1 MREIKF
7 RAYDKK
13 RECIKDVINIDF
25 NTNKIY
31 CVGDYTFLYNGK
43 FELIQYTGLKDKNGV
58 EIYDGYILQYNDCF
72 LDNTKPLLNIKHIG
86 RIEAT
91 DGGFVFVRQYWWND
105 PFYPEMGEALAD
117 MQTKSWIR
125 SNCEVIG
132 NIYENPELLED
143 KQ

>member
-7 RAYDKK
+7 RAYDKE

-43 FELIQYTGLKDKNGV
+43 FELMQYTGLKDKNGV
-58 EIYDGYILQYNDCF
+58 EIYEGDIIKGGIYLSYEVKWDFGECGW
-72 LDNTKPLLNIKHIG
+72 NIGTGVQHN
-86 RIEAT
+86 
-91 DGGFVFVRQYWWND
+91 Y
-105 PFYPEMGEALAD
+105 
-117 MQTKSWIR
+117 
-125 SNCEVIG
+125 EVIG
-132 NIYENPELLED
+132 NIYENPELLEA